1 MMTRNNHQFDLTLSK
16 MVFGFGI
23 KGLNKI
29 RYTCPRI
36 FLTQET
42 GMTKEKIIKN
52 TKRIKII
59 SSI

>member
-1 MMTRNNHQFDLTLSK
+1 

-29 RYTCPRI
+29 RYTYPRI

-52 TKRIKII
+52 TKRVKII

>member
-1 MMTRNNHQFDLTLSK
+1 

-29 RYTCPRI
+29 RYTCLRI